1 TLHDTTYPAINYF
14 SGKHYI
20 CTSHYTHS
28 PSHNMSNSGSDSWT
42 YSRFI
47 PELVMFQPYNE
58 GFMEGEQEGRVDA
71 EHEQTN

>member
-1 TLHDTTYPAINYF
+1 
-14 SGKHYI
+14 
-20 CTSHYTHS
+20 
-28 PSHNMSNSGSDSWT
+28 MSNSGSDSWT